1 MRGLLGALAGTVA
14 LESSGSRGNGES
26 GEAEDLPIE
35 GLKIDDQGVMED
47 DKAESGD
54 TTRCLGLVMRILH
67 ACLANEQS
75 RKYFE
80 VSCGRV
86 GKGGY

>member
-1 MRGLLGALAGTVA
+1 MRGLLSVMAGAGVSEVPTSKAQR
-14 LESSGSRGNGES
+14 GSR
-26 GEAEDLPIE
+26 EAEDLPIE